1 MATPAQPA
9 TDASGWVEHTAEILR
24 RAGHRSSAPRMA
36 VVETLGRHDCLLTAR
51 EISDRLRTE
60 GRDVGVA
67 TVYRALELLEGLGL
81 LHRLETGEGTAR
93 FEPAHPSGEHHHH
106 LVCDRCGKVLAFEDE
121 DLERSIGRLAR
132 RLDFRV
138 DGHDVVLRGA
148 CEACASVSAPASAG
162 PSRPHSLGS

>member
-1 MATPAQPA
+1 MTGEAGL
-9 TDASGWVEHTAEILR
+9 ASEAPDWVEHTTETLR

-36 VVETLGRHDCLLTAR
+36 VVETIGRHDCVLTAR
-51 EISDRLRTE
+51 EISERLRGE

-93 FEPAHPSGEHHHH
+93 FEPAHPGGEHHHH
-106 LVCDRCGKVLAFEDE
+106 LVCARCGRVTAFEDQA
-121 DLERSIGRLAR
+121 LERSIDRLAA

-138 DGHDVVLRGA
+138 EGHDVLLRGT
-148 CEACASVSAPASAG
+148 CEDCAEPAS
-162 PSRPHSLGS
+162 

>member
-1 MATPAQPA
+1 MSTRVPLASDP
-9 TDASGWVEHTAEILR
+9 SGWVEHTAEILR

-51 EISDRLRTE
+51 EISDRLRAE

-81 LHRLETGEGTAR
+81 LRRLETGEGTAR

-106 LVCDRCGKVLAFEDE
+106 LVCDRCGEVSAFEDTE
-121 DLERSIGRLAR
+121 LERSMGRLAA
-132 RLDFRV
+132 RLDFV
-138 DGHDVVLRGA
+138 VEGHDVVLRGRCRSCVGA
-148 CEACASVSAPASAG
+148 HAA
-162 PSRPHSLGS
+162 